1 MATIGEI
8 LSTPESGWQRIDDAQ
23 EYFRFSG
30 NDWKVTDTD
39 GNTYEGTAY
48 YCSVNPNENKIEF
61 SFYGTKLRI
70 IDLLYNNRVDNVNVS
85 IDGNVET
92 CNPNS
97 TSNLYQILLYEK
109 TGLELGIHKCILST
123 TATTGTFSLDA
134 IDIDK
139 DGHMVKTPAQ
149 IGDRLLRP
157 RNGMKRIDDSDS
169 LIKYTGIE
177 WRTTNNDVYY
187 NGQQHYTFNDGKI
200 VFNVFTSKIQ
210 IVDCLGSNRR
220 DNISITIDGEAAETY
235 STVGSG
241 TQGLTLVY
249 EKSGL
254 EKKAHTVVISS
265 NDPTGNGDKV
275 FSLDVIDIDEDG
287 YLLDPPVTIGESLS
301 VPENGWQRINDTD
314 SNIVYGG
321 GTWYSY
327 TSASDHYGSS
337 YHGTQRYGVS
347 DPVSIGYKVTLYMYS
362 TKIRFIGFG
371 SVATCKNVKV
381 TIDDNIQE
389 NFITN
394 YGDAYGINQCLFYD
408 KQNLSKEL
416 HKVELETEE
425 EYQLIIDAIDIDVDG
440 YLSEAPIQVGDQLL
454 QPKDG
459 WSRFD
464 DRDSRILKLPSSTGQ
479 YSGAITSDSS
489 YNSTAYQI
497 LGGEYKFKFYGT
509 GVRILG
515 LYTTVS
521 DIYTSNVD
529 VYIDDNK
536 VGSFS
541 QVASLVQ
548 YQTVYFQTDVDEGTH
563 TLRLV
568 NTDSTHYLTLDS
580 IDINGNG
587 YLVEPDIAIG
597 DSLPEPAYS
606 WKRFND
612 TSVSDGSLAS
622 TGEWINQS
630 NNKFYASTVLYT
642 NDATASKTIYIACD
656 KFRLI
661 SRKDTDRSTDCVI
674 KIDNV
679 EYPFNL
685 NSTTNTEPYMA
696 MLFEKRFGDTN
707 KVHKIEFIAGTDNTI
722 KFLIDAIDINEDG
735 HILTQAEYDEMQL
748 GNFLIK
754 TTSGYKTVKFGTLK
768 DVTTDAA
775 QALVELNKDY
785 AENICFHRITD
796 ITSALLKELG
806 TNWSIVSNSSF
817 RVSNIAIKSN
827 KQLVVGSGDF
837 STKLASNI
845 DFFEAVYSI
854 PNGCSI
860 KCVVSNDSGK
870 NWYTTSNNGN
880 TWDKL
885 TNIVALKAFNE
896 LTTEEAIQWD
906 LFKEEIFT
914 SGISLVNLST
924 INFNL
929 LNSSMLRFAYVIYQE
944 KALSTPANIS
954 KLDWQFDSIGLYKQ
968 MDASDL
974 TVTVNNDNIMITSNK
989 DVELLKLNVGVSSNK
1004 TKEQDLSG
1012 LLDKATFQGK
1022 ESDSVKKADVAKTI
1036 EVSDDINGTIKYYGT
1051 ANNDPELKLRN
1062 FPAGTVNDHID
1073 NYQFNN
1079 LVKGVPQVIEFVKEI
1094 PDINCIPTA
1103 LKYVEGPK
1111 GQEVVLEKYLDKS
1124 TIITRTDNLIESENG
1139 LSIVDTFNFNVNI
1152 NNEGFYET
1160 EEINVESFN
1169 IISNLEVK

>member
-1 MATIGEI
+1 MATIGGQ

-30 NDWKVTDTD
+30 NNWKITDND
-39 GNTYEGTAY
+39 ANTYKGTAY
-48 YCSVNPNENKIEF
+48 YCDVNPSENKIEF

-70 IDLLYNNRVDNVNVS
+70 IDLLYNNRVNNVNVS

-92 CNPNS
+92 YNPNS
-97 TSNLYQILLYEK
+97 TSNVYQILLYEK
-109 TGLELGIHKCILST
+109 TGLELGEHKCILST

-134 IDIDK
+134 IDIDE
-139 DGHMVKTPAQ
+139 DGHMIETPVQ

-157 RNGMKRIDDSDS
+157 KNGMKRIDDSDS
-169 LIKYTGIE
+169 LIKYTGTG
-177 WRTTNNDVYY
+177 WVTTNNDVYY

-200 VFNVFTSKIQ
+200 LLNVFTSKIQ
-210 IVDCLGSNRR
+210 IIDCLNTNRR
-220 DNISITIDGEAAETY
+220 DNISIIIDGEVAETY
-235 STVGSG
+235 STIGSG

-249 EKSGL
+249 EKSNL
-254 EKKAHTVVISS
+254 EKKVHTIAISS
-265 NDPTGNGDKV
+265 NDSTGSKA
-275 FSLDVIDIDEDG
+275 FSLDAIDIDEDG
-287 YLLDPPVTIGESLS
+287 YLVEVPVQIGEVLTQPSAT
-301 VPENGWQRINDTD
+301 WQRFDDSDVRIKFGSGFPSATSELAYNKTYHQCQDNSMSTNGEVTFSFTGTKFRIIGTTYSGYSNDVQVTVDGIVHGNMNCTD
-314 SNIVYGG
+314 VSTA
-321 GTWYSY
+321 GTWQVLMYEA
-327 TSASDHYGSS
+327 TGLENKDHIVKLKMLNK
-337 YHGTQRYGVS
+337 TTF
-347 DPVSIGYKVTLYMYS
+347 GYLV
-362 TKIRFIGFG
+362 
-371 SVATCKNVKV
+371 
-381 TIDDNIQE
+381 
-389 NFITN
+389 
-394 YGDAYGINQCLFYD
+394 
-408 KQNLSKEL
+408 
-416 HKVELETEE
+416 
-425 EYQLIIDAIDIDVDG
+425 DAIDIDEDG
-440 YLSEAPIQVGDQLL
+440 ILLEPPAQVGDQLL
-454 QPKDG
+454 QPEDG
-459 WSRFD
+459 WNRFD
-464 DRDSRILKLPSSTGQ
+464 DSDSRIVKLSTSSGSN
-479 YSGAITSDSS
+479 SGSLTDVNC
-489 YNSTAYQI
+489 YNSTACQL
-497 LGGEYKFKFYGT
+497 LGGEFKFNFYGT

-515 LYTTVS
+515 LYS
-521 DIYTSNVD
+521 PASMYTSNVD

-536 VGSFS
+536 IGSYS
-541 QVASLVQ
+541 QRTSSVQ
-548 YQTVYFQTDVDEGTH
+548 YQTIFFETSVDEGTH

-568 NTDSTHYLTLDS
+568 NTDSACYMGLDS
-580 IDINGNG
+580 VDINGNG
-587 YLVEPDIAIG
+587 YLTEPDITIG

-622 TGEWINQS
+622 TGDWINQS
-630 NNKFYASTVLYT
+630 NAKFYANTVLYT
-642 NDATASKTIYIACD
+642 NDAAASKTIYIACN

-674 KIDNV
+674 KIDNA

-685 NSTTNTEPYMA
+685 NSATNTEPYMA

-754 TTSGYKTVKFGTLK
+754 TTSGYKTIESGTLK
-768 DVTTDAA
+768 DITTDAA

-785 AENICFHRITD
+785 AENICFHKMTD
-796 ITSALLKELG
+796 ITAALLKGLG
-806 TNWSIVSNSSF
+806 TDWSIVSNSSF

-845 DFFEAVYSI
+845 DFFEAIYSI

-1022 ESDSVKKADVAKTI
+1022 ESGSVKKADVAKTI